1 MLYRIGLISSY
12 NAKSK
17 DAFRSYKLNA
27 TTFQNVAA
35 IITRYLVVLLGA
47 KNGLF
52 VVTAV
57 YALGSV
63 ILSLAQYKTTIQN
76 LRENGENNTD
86 NNINKNTD
94 GNQDQANQ
102 AGDIKTE
109 EQLKDENGNQKKQQ
123 QQNDEKT
130 KANNPKKSFF
140 SRTLRGYP
148 QTYWLLVVQHML
160 VTTFTQA
167 YVYFS
172 PYLLETLYELD
183 SVRSNQIVGIIVVI
197 ALVFTIPSGKIV
209 KKYPFLEKWLSV
221 ILPLWV
227 VAAFVPTIFVDGTA
241 ATATTTATTT
251 TMGLLWFEYTSIGF
265 VRSLSKPVTSSLIV
279 PALRSSSP
287 TLNSR
292 KFETGMTYGIVSGL
306 LWSAVMYQLYFLIL
320 SHTEDNHRYTL
331 SLFNTIL
338 AIISVIVGAMLSN
351 KLPFE

>member
-76 LRENGENNTD
+76 LRGNGENNTD

-94 GNQDQANQ
+94 GNQDQGNQ

-109 EQLKDENGNQKKQQ
+109 EQLKDGDGDQEGQQ

-160 VTTFTQA
+160 VTTSTQA

-197 ALVFTIPSGKIV
+197 ALVFTG
-209 KKYPFLEKWLSV
+209 
-221 ILPLWV
+221 
-227 VAAFVPTIFVDGTA
+227 
-241 ATATTTATTT
+241 
-251 TMGLLWFEYTSIGF
+251 
-265 VRSLSKPVTSSLIV
+265 
-279 PALRSSSP
+279 
-287 TLNSR
+287 
-292 KFETGMTYGIVSGL
+292 
-306 LWSAVMYQLYFLIL
+306 
-320 SHTEDNHRYTL
+320 
-331 SLFNTIL
+331 
-338 AIISVIVGAMLSN
+338 
-351 KLPFE
+351 